1 MEDNLPSSHASTD
14 DGASSSVRSWL
25 AVGAVAIGA
34 FAFVTTEFLPV
45 GLLPRVAADLGVSP
59 GTAGLMVTVPGVIA
73 AISAP
78 GLMLVAGRMDR
89 RRVFLLL
96 TALLLASNL
105 ISAFAP
111 DFLFMLVGRAL
122 LGAALGGFWTL
133 ATAASGRL
141 VRPKDS
147 ARAMATIL
155 TGVTCA
161 TVIGVP
167 LGTFIASF
175 ASWRA
180 SFMATGVLVAVALV
194 AQFFFVPSLPSNAA
208 LRLHDLVT
216 LLRRSHPR
224 KSMLMVALVFG
235 AHFSSY
241 TYITPFLL
249 RNANL
254 NMSTITWL
262 LLGFGIIGFVSNFA
276 VSSTVTRNLKISLG
290 VMVSLLMVA
299 LVSLPLLQHSSIGV
313 TALVLAWGVSF
324 GALPLCF
331 SIWIQRATP
340 DSPEAGSALF
350 VSIIQVAIALGS
362 LVGGMVVDHVG
373 ISADLLL
380 GSALALLGLGVLL
393 SFGRGE
399 QGATVAAGVA
409 EAVTHSASK
418 VANKVANKPTG
429 KPVSEPTATTVA
441 CPACTD

>member
-1 MEDNLPSSHASTD
+1 MLIEDNLPAHSAATD
-14 DGASSSVRSWL
+14 DGVSSSMRSWL
-25 AVGAVAIGA
+25 AVGAVAVGA

-45 GLLPRVAADLGVSP
+45 GVLPRVAADLGVSP

-111 DFLFMLVGRAL
+111 SFLCMLFGRAL

-141 VRPKDS
+141 VQPKDS
-147 ARAMATIL
+147 PRAMAMIL

-194 AQFFFVPSLPSNAA
+194 AQFFFVPSLPSSTA
-208 LRLHDLVT
+208 LRLRDLVDV
-216 LLRRSHPR
+216 LRRPHPR
-224 KSMLMVALVFG
+224 RSMLMVALVFG

-241 TYITPFLL
+241 TYVTPFLL
-249 RNANL
+249 HNANL
-254 NMSTITWL
+254 SMSTITWL
-262 LLGFGIIGFVSNFA
+262 LLGFGIIGFFSNFA
-276 VSSTVTRNLKISLG
+276 VSSTVTRNLKTSVGTMI
-290 VMVSLLMVA
+290 SLLMFA
-299 LVSLPLLQHSSIGV
+299 LVSLPLLQHSSLGV
-313 TALVLAWGVSF
+313 MTFVLAWGVSF

-331 SIWIQRATP
+331 SIWVQRATP
-340 DSPEAGSALF
+340 ESPEAGSALF
-350 VSIIQVAIALGS
+350 VSIIQVAIASGS
-362 LVGGMVVDHVG
+362 LVGGVVVDHVG
-373 ISADLLL
+373 ISADFLL
-380 GSALALLGLGVLL
+380 GGGLALLGLAALA
-393 SFGRGE
+393 SFGSIE
-399 QGATVAAGVA
+399 QRVAA
-409 EAVTHSASK
+409 EAI
-418 VANKVANKPTG
+418 
-429 KPVSEPTATTVA
+429 A
-441 CPACTD
+441 CPACVD

>member
-1 MEDNLPSSHASTD
+1 MLIEDNLPASTASLD
-14 DGASSSVRSWL
+14 DGASSSLRSWL
-25 AVGAVAIGA
+25 AVMAVAIGA

-45 GLLPRVAADLGVSP
+45 GLLPRVAADLGVLP

-111 DFLFMLVGRAL
+111 NFLCMLLGRAL

-141 VRPKDS
+141 VKPRDS

-175 ASWRA
+175 ASWRV

-194 AQFFFVPSLPSNAA
+194 AQFFFVPSLPSTAA
-208 LRLHDLVT
+208 LRLRDLVA
-216 LLRRSHPR
+216 LLRQPHPR
-224 KSMLMVALVFG
+224 RSMLMVALAFG

-254 NMSTITWL
+254 DMSTITWL
-262 LLGFGIIGFVSNFA
+262 LLGFGIIGFFSNFA
-276 VSSTVTRNLKISLG
+276 VSSTVTRNLKVSVG
-290 VMVSLLMVA
+290 AMVSLLMFA
-299 LVSLPLLQHSSIGV
+299 LVLLPLLQHSTIGV
-313 TALVLAWGVSF
+313 VALVLAWGISF

-362 LVGGMVVDHVG
+362 LVGGVVVDHVG
-373 ISADLLL
+373 ISADFLF
-380 GSALALLGLGVLL
+380 GSGLALLGLAALA
-393 SFGRGE
+393 SFGRSE
-399 QGATVAAGVA
+399 RKVAA
-409 EAVTHSASK
+409 EA
-418 VANKVANKPTG
+418 
-429 KPVSEPTATTVA
+429 VA
-441 CPACTD
+441 CPACTE

>member
-1 MEDNLPSSHASTD
+1 MLIEDNLPASTASLD
-14 DGASSSVRSWL
+14 DGASSSLRSWL
-25 AVGAVAIGA
+25 AVMAVAIGA

-45 GLLPRVAADLGVSP
+45 GLLPRVAADLGVLP

-111 DFLFMLVGRAL
+111 NFLCMLLGRAL

-141 VRPKDS
+141 VKPRDS

-167 LGTFIASF
+167 LGTFIATF
-175 ASWRA
+175 ASWRV

-194 AQFFFVPSLPSNAA
+194 AQFFFVPSLPSTAA
-208 LRLHDLVT
+208 LRLRDLVA
-216 LLRRSHPR
+216 LLRQPHPR
-224 KSMLMVALVFG
+224 RSMLMVALAFG

-254 NMSTITWL
+254 DMSTITWL
-262 LLGFGIIGFVSNFA
+262 LLGFGIIGFFSNFA
-276 VSSTVTRNLKISLG
+276 VSSTVTRNLKVSVG
-290 VMVSLLMVA
+290 AMVSLLMFA
-299 LVSLPLLQHSSIGV
+299 LVLLPLLQHSTIGV
-313 TALVLAWGVSF
+313 VTLVLAWGISF

-362 LVGGMVVDHVG
+362 LVGGVVVDHVG
-373 ISADLLL
+373 ISADFLF
-380 GSALALLGLGVLL
+380 GSGLALLGLAALA
-393 SFGRGE
+393 SFGRSE
-399 QGATVAAGVA
+399 QKVAA
-409 EAVTHSASK
+409 EA
-418 VANKVANKPTG
+418 
-429 KPVSEPTATTVA
+429 VA
-441 CPACTD
+441 CPACTE

>member
-1 MEDNLPSSHASTD
+1 MLMEDNLPVSHISPD
-14 DGASSSVRSWL
+14 DEASSSLRSWL
-25 AVGAVAIGA
+25 AVVAVAIGA

-45 GLLPRVAADLGVSP
+45 GLLPRIAAELGVSP

-111 DFLFMLVGRAL
+111 NFLFMLLGRAL

-133 ATAASGRL
+133 ATAASVRL

-167 LGTFIASF
+167 LGTFIASL
-175 ASWRA
+175 ASWRV

-194 AQFFFVPSLPSNAA
+194 AQYFFVPSLPSSAA
-208 LRLHDLVT
+208 LRLRDLIA
-216 LLRRSHPR
+216 LLRRPHPR
-224 KSMLMVALVFG
+224 RSMLMVALVFG

-254 NMSTITWL
+254 DMSAITLL
-262 LLGFGIIGFVSNFA
+262 LLGFGVIGFVSNFA
-276 VSSTVTRNLKISLG
+276 VSSTVTRNLKVSAGAMI
-290 VMVSLLMVA
+290 SLLMFA

-313 TALVLAWGVSF
+313 VAMVLAWGVAF

-331 SIWIQRATP
+331 SVWIQRATP

-362 LVGGMVVDHVG
+362 LVGGVVVDRVG
-373 ISADLLL
+373 MSADFLL
-380 GSALALLGLGVLL
+380 GSGLALLGLAVLA
-393 SFGRGE
+393 SFGRSE
-399 QGATVAAGVA
+399 QAVPA
-409 EAVTHSASK
+409 EAL
-418 VANKVANKPTG
+418 
-429 KPVSEPTATTVA
+429 A
-441 CPACTD
+441 CSACTD